1 MLPPASSCLHALAY
15 MLFPTPTSILLL
27 LYLHTRCLSECSF
40 VTPFL
45 QYSLCLTHLILTS
58 VPLKHFMLTF
68 ESAFLL
74 SPILSTFAI
83 IYEFGNGTRV

>member
-27 LYLHTRCLSECSF
+27 LYFHTLCLSECSF